1 MSRFTQEIK
10 RKNVPM
16 TIVILSAGTGSRIK
30 SYEPRALLK
39 LGTRNILENQIHHLK
54 NNFDSPEITVTVGNA
69 ANKIIKRV
77 PSSIRVIENQLYETT
92 NSFESLRL
100 AVNNI
105 TSDNVLFLHGDLV
118 FNQRTFE
125 GLSYDKSF
133 VLIDQKQQ
141 FNEKEVGLTQTNK
154 KATIFSYGLAT
165 KWCQIAYLTGREFLI
180 LKQICHKNN
189 AEHKKMLTF
198 EVLNKIINKGGQFL
212 CHEPP
217 NMKIREIDC
226 MRDFNN
232 EDFNIQ

>member
-10 RKNVPM
+10 KKNVPM

-39 LGTRNILENQIHHLK
+39 LGSRTILENQIHHLK
-54 NNFDSPEITVTVGNA
+54 NNFDNPEIIVAVGNA
-69 ANKIIKRV
+69 SSKIIKRTH
-77 PSSIRVIENQLYETT
+77 SSIRIIENQLYETT

-105 TSDNVLFLHGDLV
+105 TADNVLFLHGDLV

-125 GLSYDKSF
+125 GLGYDKSF
-133 VLIDQKQQ
+133 VLID
-141 FNEKEVGLTQTNK
+141 GLT
-154 KATIFSYGLAT
+154 T

-217 NMKIREIDC
+217 NMKIKEIDC

-232 EDFNIQ
+232 EDFNI